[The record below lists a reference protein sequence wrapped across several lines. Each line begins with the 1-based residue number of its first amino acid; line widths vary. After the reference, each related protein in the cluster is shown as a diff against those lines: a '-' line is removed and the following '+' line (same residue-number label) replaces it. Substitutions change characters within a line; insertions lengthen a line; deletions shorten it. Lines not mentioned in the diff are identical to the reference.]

1 LELTRDNFLMYS
13 QQYIERILMKS
24 DLRERAAE
32 FSNVMERAREF
43 GLEQQTSELA
53 VSIAMEFN
61 EPELWELPEQF
72 EKQIQLSPFPVD
84 SLPETLSAY
93 LKAVCGFVQVT
104 PEMGALPLLSVLSL
118 CLQGKAVVKYPA
130 NSHTEPLNLYTLTV
144 SPPGE
149 RKSGTFKALMQP
161 VVKYVQRY
169 NEIHALDLEQ
179 NRAERA
185 FLERQRQTAMK
196 GRTANLERVQ
206 ELTKQL
212 SETEELHALR
222 LTAADVTPE
231 ALAWEMFQQ
240 SGRMA
245 VMDDEGSVFDTLSG
259 IYNTGQ
265 ANINLFLKSYDGSPH
280 TILRRTSDSISLD
293 CPLLTM
299 GIMTQPQQFR
309 QAMATPQFSGRGLVQ
324 RFLYSFPEGRAGQQ
338 TYTSSDIPQGV
349 QRAYNELI
357 ERLLRLPASD
367 TVIVHDRESYDYFQG
382 YFELLQDK
390 MKPDGMFGN
399 MKDYAAKMFGKV
411 LRIAGL
417 LHLCEHSADEPITGR
432 TAMNAVNIGLWA
444 ENMSL
449 RAFDGGAGD
458 DELTKNAKYMTGRL
472 KALDCETISLTNLKR
487 QCRAIADKECFA
499 ETVKLLEDMHYL
511 RRERLETAG
520 RPSELYHINPFI

>member
-1 LELTRDNFLMYS
+1 MELTKENFLSYE
-13 QQYIERILMKS
+13 QQYMEQVLMKG
-24 DLRERAAE
+24 DPKKRAE
-32 FSNVMERAREF
+32 GFTNIMDRAREL
-43 GLEQQTSELA
+43 GLEDEAESLA
-53 VSIAMEFN
+53 QSIARGFN
-61 EPELWELPEQF
+61 EPELWELPKQF
-72 EKQIQLSPFPVD
+72 EKEIKLSPFPVD
-84 SLPETLSAY
+84 CLPKVLADY
-93 LKAVCGFVQVT
+93 LKAVSGFVQVDT
-104 PEMGALPLLSVLSL
+104 AMAALPLLSVLSL
-118 CLQGKAVVKYPA
+118 CLQGKAVVKFPT

-161 VVKYVQRY
+161 VAEYVQRY
-169 NEIHALDLEQ
+169 NEIHSADIEQ

-185 FLERQRQTAMK
+185 FLERQRQAAMNGK
-196 GRTANLERVQ
+196 NASLGRVK

-212 SETEELHALR
+212 SEMAELHALR

-231 ALAWEMFQQ
+231 ALAWEMSEQG
-240 SGRMA
+240 GRMA

-280 TILRRTSDSISLD
+280 SILRRTSDSISLD
-293 CPLLTM
+293 RPLLTM

-309 QAMATPQFSGRGLVQ
+309 QAMANPQFSGRGLVQ

-338 TYTSSDIPQGV
+338 TYTSSDIPQNI

-357 ERLLRLPASD
+357 EHLLRLPASD
-367 TVIVHDRESYDYFQG
+367 RIITHDRESYDYFQG
-382 YFELLQDK
+382 YFELLQNK
-390 MKPDGMFGN
+390 MKQGGVFSN

-417 LHLCEHSADEPITGR
+417 LHLCEHPADESINGQ

-458 DELTKNAKYMTGRL
+458 DEVTRNAKYILRRIKDLGQT
-472 KALDCETISLTNLKR
+472 ALTMREIKR
-487 QCRAIADKECFA
+487 NCTA
-499 ETVKLLEDMHYL
+499 VKDNQSFEDAVALLEDMRYL
-511 RRERLETAG
+511 KCESVKTG
-520 RPSELYHINPFI
+520 KRPSEMCYINPNV